1 MSDRLLNLIRRCWR
15 QLVGV
20 VLLVLLIG
28 VIGPRVTV
36 ATLEAARLEWLAL
49 CAAMLVLCG
58 LIGAINVY
66 LLGEFD
72 KIRFRVFCRVF
83 WHAWAVHL
91 VSPGQVGDV
100 AAISLMMRRHGV
112 SWSAS
117 LGRLMIDKV
126 ISLLVISG
134 FALAGYLYLVS
145 TRVALTDGR
154 GAEWI
159 ALAAAFSVA
168 VMGWFVVTHPQR
180 LQQLRELVFSAWSE
194 TRLALKERARQV
206 GLNCVLTVIKTLL
219 SGSAVWAVFIAL
231 GYSPPYWPSVF
242 LVMSASVVAYVPVSI
257 NGIGTVEAVAI
268 QLFAGLGVS
277 AEATLLTFIVYRAI
291 ILAVAW
297 IPSALMLLLDA
308 EKNDSSRS
316 SPGA

>member
-1 MSDRLLNLIRRCWR
+1 MSNEGSVSKVAYCRITLG
-15 QLVGV
+15 LVMLGM
-20 VLLVLLIG
+20 LWAYA
-28 VIGPRVTV
+28 GPRLGLLFSE
-36 ATLEAARLEWLAL
+36 ALRPEWFLASLGLLTLI
-49 CAAMLVLCG
+49 G
-58 LIGAINVY
+58 LIGAVNVY
-66 LLGEFD
+66 LLGAFD
-72 KIRFRVFCRVF
+72 RIGFWTFCGIF

-168 VMGWFVVTHPQR
+168 VMGWFVATHPQR
-180 LQQLRELVFSAWSE
+180 LQQLRELVFSAWAE
-194 TRLALKERARQV
+194 TRLALKERTRQV

-242 LVMSASVVAYVPVSI
+242 LVMSSSIVAYIPVSV

-268 QLFAGLGVS
+268 QLFAGIGMS
-277 AEATLLTFIVYRAI
+277 AEATLLTFLVYRAI

-297 IPSALMLLLDA
+297 IPSALMLLLDV
-308 EKNDSSRS
+308 ERK
-316 SPGA
+316 